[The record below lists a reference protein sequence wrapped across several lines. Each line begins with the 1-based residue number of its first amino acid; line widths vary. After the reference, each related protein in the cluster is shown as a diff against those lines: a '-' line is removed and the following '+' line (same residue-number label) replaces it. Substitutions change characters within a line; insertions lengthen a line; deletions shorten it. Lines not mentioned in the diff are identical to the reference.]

1 MAKINFNSNEKNILI
16 GVGYHLRD
24 LSFNDNLSN
33 EDLKNALKI
42 SYNRISDNF
51 KIKDVEIKN
60 ILNEIKNLYISDFI
74 AMSLID
80 LATKILNK
88 SDNLKKRI

>member
-16 GVGYHLRD
+16 GVQ
-24 LSFNDNLSN
+24 SFNDNLSN

-51 KIKDVEIKN
+51 KIKLEIKN
-60 ILNEIKNLYISDFI
+60 IFN
-74 AMSLID
+74 
-80 LATKILNK
+80 
-88 SDNLKKRI
+88 